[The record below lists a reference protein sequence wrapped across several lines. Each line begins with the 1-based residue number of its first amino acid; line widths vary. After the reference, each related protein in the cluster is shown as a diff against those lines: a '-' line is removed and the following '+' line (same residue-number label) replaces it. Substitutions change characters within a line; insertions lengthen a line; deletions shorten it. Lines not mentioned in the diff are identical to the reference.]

1 MAGILHKF
9 LNAPLNKKQT
19 RMVTNIL
26 MFTEE
31 QLKKTLDLFKDY
43 QQLKEI
49 EFLKSCINYLR
60 SNESLNNLKFTFY
73 NE

>member
-1 MAGILHKF
+1 
-9 LNAPLNKKQT
+9 
-19 RMVTNIL
+19 MVTNIL